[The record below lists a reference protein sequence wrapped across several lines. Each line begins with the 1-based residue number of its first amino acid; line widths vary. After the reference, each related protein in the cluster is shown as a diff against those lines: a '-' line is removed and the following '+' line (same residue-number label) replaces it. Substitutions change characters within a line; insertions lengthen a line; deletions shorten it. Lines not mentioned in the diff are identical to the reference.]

1 MVVNSNRN
9 WVKSST
15 TAWFSSNGSDISLS
29 MTTTR
34 VSSIEQLD
42 CGTNG
47 RNCSSAKRE
56 VHKVQEVKDPRVAVV
71 TGGGT
76 GVGAAVARALAS
88 NGWSTIICGRRL
100 EILEKVAAE
109 LAEPGLTAQVDVS
122 DPSEVDRLFAVA
134 VETFGRVDLLFNNA
148 GIGAPPLPIEELSVD
163 AWREVVDTNLT
174 GSWLCARAA
183 FAQMK
188 RQSPAGGR
196 IINNG
201 SVSAQTPRPFS
212 SPYTATKHAITGLT
226 KALAL
231 EGRVHGITVGQI
243 DIGNALTPLTAAM
256 TKGVLQADGT
266 IEAEST
272 MDVEEVAKAVLM
284 MAELPPEANVLTMT
298 VMSNGMPLFGRG

>member
-1 MVVNSNRN
+1 M
-9 WVKSST
+9 
-15 TAWFSSNGSDISLS
+15 
-29 MTTTR
+29 
-34 VSSIEQLD
+34 
-42 CGTNG
+42 
-47 RNCSSAKRE
+47 
-56 VHKVQEVKDPRVAVV
+56 QEAKDPRVAVV

-88 NGWSTIICGRRL
+88 NGWSTIICGRRP
-100 EILEKVAAE
+100 EILEQVAAGFD
-109 LAEPGLTAQVDVS
+109 EPGLTARVDVS
-122 DPSEVDRLFAVA
+122 DPSDVDRLFSLA
-134 VETFGRVDLLFNNA
+134 VESFGRVDLLFNNA

-201 SVSAQTPRPFS
+201 SVSAHTPRPFS

-256 TKGVLQADGT
+256 TEGVLQADGT

-298 VMSNGMPLFGRG
+298 VMANGMPLVGRG